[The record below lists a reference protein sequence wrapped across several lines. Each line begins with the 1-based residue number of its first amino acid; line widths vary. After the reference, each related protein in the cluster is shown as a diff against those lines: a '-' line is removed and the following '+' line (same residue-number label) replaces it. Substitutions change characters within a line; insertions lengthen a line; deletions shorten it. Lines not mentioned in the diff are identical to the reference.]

1 MRRYWYLSSI
11 KEIAADYKTSES
23 DVKMTLLQAREA
35 LKKVLE
41 KEGVQ
46 V

>member
-1 MRRYWYLSSI
+1 MSSV
-11 KEIAADYKTSES
+11 KEIAADYGLGES
-23 DVKMTLLQAREA
+23 DVKMTLYRARGE
-35 LKKVLE
+35 LKKILE